1 MLIKEKLLFNKEE
14 CDKIISLSKTNLQKW
29 SSNDRNFISNAI
41 DYTFETNWLFD
52 RLKTFFE
59 LETEI
64 KILNL
69 NSQIHFHKFIKGD
82 WFEKHNDIRDARVY
96 GIGVL
101 LNDKFEGGD
110 FKLYDSSERVLNK
123 IIGNTYIFDV
133 RIEHEITPI
142 LNGERYSLL
151 WFLKK
156 NHIKFKNTNSLI

>member
-1 MLIKEKLLFNKEE
+1 MLIKEKLLFSKEE

-29 SSNDRNFISNAI
+29 SSNDRNYISNAI
-41 DYTFETNWLFD
+41 DYTLETNWLFD

-64 KILNL
+64 KILKL

-82 WFEKHNDIRDARVY
+82 WFEKHNDIRETRVY

-101 LNDKFEGGD
+101 LNNTFEGGD
-110 FKLYDSSERVLNK
+110 FKLYNPIEQTLNK
-123 IIGNTYIFDV
+123 VIGNTYIFDV